1 MRATRDDAGAAAGLR
16 FTIGLGAVTLISG
29 SVLAGTA
36 SCAIAVPP
44 RLKAKSEADE
54 TNEQTSNAC
63 CEGRNDM
70 EPDPDAPGVAI
81 LGERLRAGRRMI
93 DGAFKWPRRIRHAS

>member
-1 MRATRDDAGAAAGLR
+1 
-16 FTIGLGAVTLISG
+16 
-29 SVLAGTA
+29 
-36 SCAIAVPP
+36 
-44 RLKAKSEADE
+44 
-54 TNEQTSNAC
+54 
-63 CEGRNDM
+63 M